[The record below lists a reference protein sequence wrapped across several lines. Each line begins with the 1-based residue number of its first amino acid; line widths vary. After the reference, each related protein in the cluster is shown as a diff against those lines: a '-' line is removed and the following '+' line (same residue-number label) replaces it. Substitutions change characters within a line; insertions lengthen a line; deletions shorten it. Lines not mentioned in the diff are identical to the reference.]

1 MSYSE
6 KQVIA
11 VNNVID
17 KYISSIFARVKCKNI
32 IGYEM
37 KNNKKPIEIA
47 DAVQDYISTN
57 FSGNNLSDILNMDK
71 PNNIN
76 IRNMRND
83 IIKALL

>member
-1 MSYSE
+1 
-6 KQVIA
+6 
-11 VNNVID
+11 
-17 KYISSIFARVKCKNI
+17 
-32 IGYEM
+32 M

-47 DAVQDYISTN
+47 DAVQDYISTS
-57 FSGNNLSDILNMDK
+57 FSGNNLSDILTMDK